1 MLQSIG
7 IPTHWK
13 SPWCG
18 ERLRARGEEGN
29 RGQRTR
35 WLDGV
40 TNSMDTHL
48 SQLWETV
55 KDREVWHA
63 AVNGTA
69 KSWTQFRVWTATIT
83 SLPWNKNSNK
93 ILQWRTTMSVLLK
106 HSKKKRLETSRWK
119 MPAKIHNNLAF
130 CSVVLW
136 MTYIQKDF
144 ILKISLGFHLLFREF
159 TVLLEEIK

>member
-13 SPWCG
+13 RPWCW
-18 ERLRARGEEGN
+18 ERLRARGEEDD

-40 TNSMDTHL
+40 IDSMDTHL

-69 KSWTQFRVWTATIT
+69 KSWTWFRDWTATIKN
-83 SLPWNKNSNK
+83 LPWNKSSNK
-93 ILQWRTTMSVLLK
+93 ILQWSTTMSVLLK
-106 HSKKKRLETSRWK
+106 HSKTQRLETSRWK
-119 MPAKIHNNLAF
+119 IPAKTHNNFAS
-130 CSVVLW
+130 CSMVLLL
-136 MTYIQKDF
+136 THIQKDF
-144 ILKISLGFHLLFREF
+144 YFEDQPWFSPIIQRIHNPFGRN
-159 TVLLEEIK
+159 